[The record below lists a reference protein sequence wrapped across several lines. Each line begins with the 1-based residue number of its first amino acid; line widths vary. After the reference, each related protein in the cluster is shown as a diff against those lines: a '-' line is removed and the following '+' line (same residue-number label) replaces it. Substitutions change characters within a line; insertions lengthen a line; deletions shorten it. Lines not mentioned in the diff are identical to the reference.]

1 LESRFSNGEN
11 AMKKDKKK
19 TIMIIA
25 LVSVFLCGCPGCYWL
40 VEGLFSIYEVL
51 NNIQGFEGPRTFLF
65 EFLTQ
70 SGWKILL
77 GGVLIIVPV
86 ILVIITLVTRSKKEE
101 LEELEPTGAS
111 KNDPLPPTS

>member
-1 LESRFSNGEN
+1 
-11 AMKKDKKK
+11 MKKGKKK

-40 VEGLFSIYEVL
+40 VEGLFSLYEVL

-65 EFLTQ
+65 DFITQ

-77 GGVLIIVPV
+77 SGILILVPV
-86 ILVIITLVTRSKKEE
+86 VLVIIALVIRSKKEE
-101 LEELEPTGAS
+101 LEELEPTGVS
-111 KNDPLPPTS
+111 KDEPLPPTS